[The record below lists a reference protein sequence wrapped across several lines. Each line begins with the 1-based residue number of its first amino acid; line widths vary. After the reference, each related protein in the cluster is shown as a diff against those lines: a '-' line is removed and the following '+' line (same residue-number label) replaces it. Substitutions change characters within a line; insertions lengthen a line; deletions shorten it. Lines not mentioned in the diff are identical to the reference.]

1 MSDLMAQG
9 VNLTVLGVGT
19 VFLFLTILV
28 GATALMSRLVAI
40 LEPEPPA
47 PVPET
52 GEDAGVLAAAVV
64 AVDTYRKQ
72 RDNRSK

>member
-9 VNLTVLGVGT
+9 VDLAALGMGT

-40 LEPEPPA
+40 FEPEPQV
-47 PVPET
+47 PVQAT
-52 GEDAGVLAAAVV
+52 GEDAGVLAAAAV
-64 AVDTYRKQ
+64 AVDAYRKQ
-72 RDNRSK
+72 HDNRSK